1 MTVTVTN
8 REDILKN
15 AVLEQSVAG
24 AREILNKENVAYV
37 TEEEKAAAADAAK
50 EVFLDVMGAEHT
62 VLTKEMADRMVELEA
77 LLKNAYPSI
86 TIRAEGDSKLTEGAE
101 VAGALLN
108 APLGQGNLTI
118 VSRITGTKLPE
129 DIPETKAAAAM
140 EIKLLV
146 NGEELQPDIPL
157 YMTLKIPEG
166 IDKADLII
174 YHVLDDGSIEV
185 IDPEISGG
193 FLRFFVRSFS
203 TFVIANPKEADLT
216 GIEITAQPKKTEYR
230 IHEAFDASG
239 LVVTAVYEDGTKAAV
254 TEYGLAG
261 FDAATAGIKTI
272 TVSYKGKT
280 AKFTVTVKA
289 EDDGSG
295 DDDNGDNDDGN
306 DDGNGDNDD
315 GGGDNGSGSHGSSG
329 SPVVRS
335 VLPDTVKGSWKQNEN
350 GWWFE
355 TLDGGF
361 VKSDWACI
369 NEKWYY
375 FGDQG
380 YMAVGWVLDQNHW
393 YYLGADGAMAADAWI
408 LDRGTWYFLQSGGA
422 MAADQWVQWNG
433 NWYYLNSDGSM
444 AKDTVVTVG
453 YRIGED
459 GVWLPD

>member
-1 MTVTVTN
+1 M
-8 REDILKN
+8 
-15 AVLEQSVAG
+15 
-24 AREILNKENVAYV
+24 
-37 TEEEKAAAADAAK
+37 
-50 EVFLDVMGAEHT
+50 
-62 VLTKEMADRMVELEA
+62 
-77 LLKNAYPSI
+77 
-86 TIRAEGDSKLTEGAE
+86 
-101 VAGALLN
+101 AGALLN

-295 DDDNGDNDDGN
+295 DDDNGDNDDG
-306 DDGNGDNDD
+306 
-315 GGGDNGSGSHGSSG
+315 GGDNGSGSHGSSG